1 MPHLS
6 LCRICG
12 IVLGL
17 GMPKNMVYARL
28 IGKQRLV
35 AAGLDDFAGIEYRD
49 LVAEATGGQAVG
61 DEQGGFGLGHLQVFQ
76 LNPVL

>member
-17 GMPKNMVYARL
+17 GMPKSMVYARL

-49 LVAEATGGQAVG
+49 LVAEAAVG
-61 DEQGGFGLGHLQVFQ
+61 DEQGGFGLGHLQVLQ
-76 LNPVL
+76 VNPVLGNGV